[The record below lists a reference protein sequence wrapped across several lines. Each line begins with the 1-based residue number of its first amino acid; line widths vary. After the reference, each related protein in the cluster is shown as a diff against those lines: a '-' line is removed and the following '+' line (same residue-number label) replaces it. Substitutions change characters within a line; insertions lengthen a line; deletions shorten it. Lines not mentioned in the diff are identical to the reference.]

1 MQIKWLKKALINLE
15 HSAEY
20 LQEQNPQSARDFIQE
35 VHDVME
41 LLKTNSAIGQPGRVF
56 GTRKLVLQKFPYLIP
71 YRVKNNC
78 IEILRVFPTREPAGF
93 LVNG

>member
-20 LQEQNPQSARDFIQE
+20 LNEQNPQAARDFVKE
-35 VHDVME
+35 VYELTE
-41 LLKTNSAIGQPGRVF
+41 LLKKNPALGRPGRVF
-56 GTRKLVLQKFPYLIP
+56 GTRELVLQRFPFLIP

-78 IEILRVFPTREPAGF
+78 IEILRVFPTRMPQPDF
-93 LVNG
+93 W